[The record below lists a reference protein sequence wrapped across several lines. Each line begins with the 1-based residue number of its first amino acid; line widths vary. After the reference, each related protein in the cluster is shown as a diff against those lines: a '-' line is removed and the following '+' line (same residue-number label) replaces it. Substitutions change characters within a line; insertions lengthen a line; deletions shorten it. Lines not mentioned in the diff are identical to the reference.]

1 LEHEDHLAFN
11 ENVFLPARAGF
22 TASKELLSDFEKTH
36 SSLEPVIKCL
46 LRTYEGIVDDLVSI
60 HEKQIARLTKQTI
73 DEVKKQLNHLQ
84 SLGIIKYLPMKETPQ
99 INFLTDRAPAQSLH
113 IDYENY
119 LQRRKQYE
127 LRTEVMLRYL
137 ELSSECRSRYISAYF
152 GDNNVKECN
161 ICDVCLQHKNFAL
174 TEEEFKK
181 IEQKI
186 YQHITDKGIALKEL
200 QNNLNGIK
208 KEKFWKV
215 MEFLQS
221 EKRITVNDYGIVKI
235 T

>member
-1 LEHEDHLAFN
+1 
-11 ENVFLPARAGF
+11 
-22 TASKELLSDFEKTH
+22 
-36 SSLEPVIKCL
+36 
-46 LRTYEGIVDDLVSI
+46 
-60 HEKQIARLTKQTI
+60 
-73 DEVKKQLNHLQ
+73 
-84 SLGIIKYLPMKETPQ
+84 
-99 INFLTDRAPAQSLH
+99 
-113 IDYENY
+113 
-119 LQRRKQYE
+119 
-127 LRTEVMLRYL
+127 
-137 ELSSECRSRYISAYF
+137 
-152 GDNNVKECN
+152 
-161 ICDVCLQHKNFAL
+161 VCLQHKNFAL